1 MQYYVDVSTVSP
13 QTYIITNTRIFL
25 NVDNYYTQRRFS
37 GVTRIYGQIA
47 HQYFQNSHI
56 CIIGLG
62 GVGSWVVE
70 ALARSAI
77 GELSLIDLDHVAESN
92 INRQLQAT
100 ESNLG
105 KAKTTALAERILDIN
120 PNCRIH
126 CIEDFI
132 SAENQIDMLNQD
144 YDWVID
150 CIDNFRTKA
159 ALIAY
164 CRSNKIKLLT
174 IGGAGG
180 MVDPAQINHVDLSRS
195 RQDPLLSKVRKQLRQ
210 QYGFP
215 TNPSRRFN
223 IPCIYSE
230 EQLLYSDDQGNISHQ
245 KPVQSNT
252 RTGLNCTNGFGSSV
266 CVTAS
271 FGFYAASHVLNKL
284 AQTAQSSTS

>member
-1 MQYYVDVSTVSP
+1 M
-13 QTYIITNTRIFL
+13 
-25 NVDNYYTQRRFS
+25 DNDYTQRRFS
-37 GVTRIYGQIA
+37 GVTRIYGLAAYQC
-47 HQYFQNSHI
+47 FQQSHI
-56 CIIGLG
+56 AVIGLG

-100 ESNLG
+100 HSNLG
-105 KAKTTALAERILDIN
+105 KAKTTALAERVADIN
-120 PNCRIH
+120 PDCRIN
-126 CIEDFI
+126 CIEEFI
-132 SAENQIDMLNQD
+132 SSENQVDILNNN

-164 CRSNKIKLLT
+164 CRRNKIKLLT

-180 MVDPAQINHVDLSRS
+180 MVDPSKIKVVDLSRS

-210 QYGFP
+210 EYNFP
-215 TNPSRRFN
+215 TNLTRRFN

-230 EQLLYSDDQGNISHQ
+230 EQLLYPDHHGNISHQ
-245 KPVQSNT
+245 KPLQST
-252 RTGLNCTNGFGSSV
+252 ATSGLNCANGFGSSV

-271 FGFYAASHVLNKL
+271 FGFYAASYVLNKL
-284 AQTAQSSTS
+284 AASATTST

>member
-1 MQYYVDVSTVSP
+1 M
-13 QTYIITNTRIFL
+13 
-25 NVDNYYTQRRFS
+25 DNHYTQRRFS
-37 GVTRIYGQIA
+37 GVTRIYGQA
-47 HQYFQNSHI
+47 AYQCFQASHI
-56 CIIGLG
+56 CVIGLG

-77 GELSLIDLDHVAESN
+77 AELSLMDLDHVAESN

-105 KAKTTALAERILDIN
+105 KAKTTALAERVLDIN
-120 PNCRIH
+120 PDCHIH

-132 SAENQIDMLNQD
+132 SDKNQADILNQS

-150 CIDNFRTKA
+150 CIDNYRTKA

-164 CRSNKIKLLT
+164 CRRNKIKLLT

-180 MVDPAQINHVDLSRS
+180 MIDPAKIKQVDLSRS

-210 QYGFP
+210 EYGFP
-215 TNPSRRFN
+215 TNPARRFN

-230 EQLLYSDDQGNISHQ
+230 EQLLYPDDHGNVSHQ
-245 KPVQSNT
+245 KPPPSNA
-252 RTGLNCTNGFGSSV
+252 RSGLNCANGFGSSV

-284 AQTAQSSTS
+284 ALGATTASQS

>member
-1 MQYYVDVSTVSP
+1 V
-13 QTYIITNTRIFL
+13 N
-25 NVDNYYTQRRFS
+25 NHYTPRRFS
-37 GVTRIYGQIA
+37 GVTRIYGQVA
-47 HQYFQNSHI
+47 YQGFQASHI
-56 CIIGLG
+56 CVIGLG

-77 GELSLIDLDHVAESN
+77 GEFSLIDLDHVAESN

-105 KAKTTALAERILDIN
+105 KAKTRALAERVLDIN
-120 PNCRIH
+120 PNCRVH
-126 CIEDFI
+126 CIETFI
-132 SAENQIDMLNQD
+132 SNENQAEILNQN

-164 CRSNKIKLLT
+164 CRRNKIKLLT

-180 MVDPAQINHVDLSRS
+180 MVDPAKIKQVDLSRS
-195 RQDPLLSKVRKQLRQ
+195 RQDPLFSKVRKQLRQ
-210 QYGFP
+210 EYAFP
-215 TNPSRRFN
+215 TNLSRRFN

-230 EQLLYSDDQGNISHQ
+230 EQLLYPDDQGNVSHQ
-245 KPVQSNT
+245 KPSQANATS
-252 RTGLNCTNGFGSSV
+252 GLNCANGFGSSV

-271 FGFYAASHVLNKL
+271 FGFYAASYILNKL
-284 AQTAQSSTS
+284 ALMAKKSDSI

>member
-1 MQYYVDVSTVSP
+1 M
-13 QTYIITNTRIFL
+13 
-25 NVDNYYTQRRFS
+25 DNHYTQRRFS
-37 GVTRIYGQIA
+37 GVTRMYGQA
-47 HQYFQNSHI
+47 AYQGFQASHV
-56 CIIGLG
+56 CVIGLG

-105 KAKTTALAERILDIN
+105 KAKTTALAERVLDIN
-120 PNCRIH
+120 PQCRIH

-132 SAENQIDMLNQD
+132 SAENQADILNQN
-144 YDWVID
+144 YHWVID
-150 CIDNFRTKA
+150 CIDSFRTKS

-164 CRSNKIKLLT
+164 CRRNKIKLLT

-180 MVDPAQINHVDLSRS
+180 MIDPAKIKQVDLSRS
-195 RQDPLLSKVRKQLRQ
+195 RQDPLLAKVRKQLRQ
-210 QYGFP
+210 VYNFP
-215 TNPSRRFN
+215 TNPTRRFN

-230 EQLLYSDDQGNISHQ
+230 EHLLYPDHQGNVSHQ
-245 KPVQSNT
+245 KPPPSSSL
-252 RTGLNCTNGFGSSV
+252 TGLNCANGFGSSV

-271 FGFYAASHVLNKL
+271 FGFYAASYVLKQL
-284 AQTAQSSTS
+284 AHTAKPTSAE